1 MGRFRI
7 QYTPA
12 PTPGAKR
19 QTEIERVTAAVGKTL
34 TSADIKKG
42 AINRYVVGQIRDG
55 ISFTNVDSLA
65 RDLGMSVGD
74 SFDFKIYVETSGD
87 RNDAYAML
95 LPNPSGVSGLEYYG
109 DIRGLASITGN
120 CIHAFNFFY
129 IDSGRMAVT
138 VSTVLPAR

>member
-7 QYTPA
+7 AYAPA

-19 QTEIERVTAAVGKTL
+19 QTEIERITSTGDKTL

-95 LPNPSGVSGLEYYG
+95 IPSPSGVSGLEYYG

-129 IDSGRMAVT
+129 VASGRMAIT
-138 VSTVLPAR
+138 VSTTLPAR